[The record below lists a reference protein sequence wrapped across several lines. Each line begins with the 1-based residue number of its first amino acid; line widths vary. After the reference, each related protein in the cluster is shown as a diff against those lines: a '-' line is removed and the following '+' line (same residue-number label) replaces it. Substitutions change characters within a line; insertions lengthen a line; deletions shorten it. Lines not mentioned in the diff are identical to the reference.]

1 MDKEGEALNLLAV
14 GPHSLAVHRAGSCA
28 GPWGPGDGSDQS
40 PALKSS
46 VWGRR
51 ELWLG
56 SRERWASRIPPHTV
70 FQVATRLPYPLCVS
84 RTSSGSPLH
93 AQLLCVTQQDPLD
106 PQPLVQ
112 PLTSVPP
119 HSWAPP
125 THFTLLSKAQHG
137 NWLPQ
142 LWMSLLL
149 LCLLSPF
156 PFPSPSLST
165 ASSHHQPSC
174 SQQNTL
180 MARIFV

>member
-1 MDKEGEALNLLAV
+1 MDLTSPRLW
-14 GPHSLAVHRAGSCA
+14 RAQCEDEGSCDWEVERD
-28 GPWGPGDGSDQS
+28 GLPGS
-40 PALKSS
+40 
-46 VWGRR
+46 
-51 ELWLG
+51 
-56 SRERWASRIPPHTV
+56 PPHTV